1 MAKDA
6 VISSPDLKS
15 INEEPTLYHEQ
26 GLDLAVLKAVG
37 IKNFRDYILEYTYG
51 LIIFNP
57 GFQTF
62 SVQFQ
67 GKDQKNFLPFSPS
80 YQLLVCQS
88 FTGHQADRVP
98 HHDDGVLPADVVTGD
113 EFVDVSVHVL
123 RGEVV
128 ECSMTALLQQRPE

>member
-1 MAKDA
+1 M
-6 VISSPDLKS
+6 VINLYNFLRLIRKIMITFNVEKS
-15 INEEPTLYHEQ
+15 HNLLVI
-26 GLDLAVLKAVG
+26 
-37 IKNFRDYILEYTYG
+37 NFRDYILEYTYG

-88 FTGHQADRVP
+88 FAGHQADRVP
-98 HHDDGVLPADVVTGD
+98 HHHYGILPADVVAGD
-113 EFVDVSVHVL
+113 EFVDVSVHVF

-128 ECSMTALLQQRPE
+128 ECSMIALLQQRPE